1 MRLLRRLCLCQLP
14 AGRPRGYFPSL
25 LKPTS
30 QRELWLAAKGSKE
43 ECCLWWCMAGEKR
56 NQTLRGRGRFFLRF
70 LLMVPVAK
78 GEGRGNCAIEISRY
92 RLEICRFH
100 FFLLDSQIGEKLT
113 YVEEKA
119 SHSFG
124 KCREKTYLFARV
136 YNNNQNGV
144 IVSIFDAFK

>member
-1 MRLLRRLCLCQLP
+1 MKVKLCKTQKAKCGYYVGFACVSCRPVDQEDIFPLCSSQQVRGSSDWLP
-14 AGRPRGYFPSL
+14 KEARKSVASGDA
-25 LKPTS
+25 
-30 QRELWLAAKGSKE
+30 WL
-43 ECCLWWCMAGEKR
+43 GEKR
-56 NQTLRGRGRFFLRF
+56 NQTPRGRGRFFLRF

-124 KCREKTYLFARV
+124 KCQGNY
-136 YNNNQNGV
+136 
-144 IVSIFDAFK
+144 